1 VKTISITLTEQELS
15 FLGNMQKLINSHSPQ
30 DKCTIEDV
38 IHECINNAISLG
50 ASMHRGQA

>member
-1 VKTISITLTEQELS
+1 MKTISITLTEQELS